1 VTWRVCLTGTW
12 VHLRQQSSD
21 AKIAQL
27 IDYITYMQQRIED
40 TNTIT
45 NRKIA
50 DLQAKVSELEG

>member
-1 VTWRVCLTGTW
+1 MASVFDRDLGA
-12 VHLRQQSSD
+12 LAQQSTD

-27 IDYITYMQQRIED
+27 IDYINYMQRCIED
-40 TNTIT
+40 NNVIT

>member
-1 VTWRVCLTGTW
+1 MASVFDRDLGA
-12 VHLRQQSSD
+12 LSQQSTD

>member
-1 VTWRVCLTGTW
+1 MASVFDRDLGA
-12 VHLRQQSSD
+12 LAQQSTD

-45 NRKIA
+45 SRKIA
-50 DLQAKVSELEG
+50 ALEDRIKEMEG

>member
-1 VTWRVCLTGTW
+1 MGSVFDRDLGA
-12 VHLRQQSSD
+12 LAQQSTD

-27 IDYITYMQQRIED
+27 IDYINYMQQRIED

>member
-1 VTWRVCLTGTW
+1 MASVFDRDLGA
-12 VHLRQQSSD
+12 LAQQSTD

-50 DLQAKVSELEG
+50 DLQARIEALEV